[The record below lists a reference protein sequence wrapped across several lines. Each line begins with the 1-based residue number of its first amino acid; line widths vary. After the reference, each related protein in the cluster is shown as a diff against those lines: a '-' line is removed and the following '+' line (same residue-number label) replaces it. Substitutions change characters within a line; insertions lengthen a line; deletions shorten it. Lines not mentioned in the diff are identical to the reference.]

1 MPVAR
6 NANRPGDVSLMRCP
20 FRSAPASAAGAETRR
35 YDLFASC
42 PATEGR
48 SRCTPAQPAEGL
60 SPSAAECLEQA
71 LKRRSLGRAL
81 RSEIDGQQAAVT
93 IRQFLGVL
101 T

>member
-1 MPVAR
+1 MPVPVR
-6 NANRPGDVSLMRCP
+6 TCIGC
-20 FRSAPASAAGAETRR
+20 
-35 YDLFASC
+35 
-42 PATEGR
+42 R
-48 SRCTPAQPAEGL
+48 SREEKVRLIRIVPRDGGVAVDVRQREPGRGSYL
-60 SPSAAECLEQA
+60 HPRPECLEQA

>member
-1 MPVAR
+1 MPAPVRTCVGCRTREEKAR
-6 NANRPGDVSLMRCP
+6 LLRIVGRDGGIKVDHPQIEPGRGAYLHPRP
-20 FRSAPASAAGAETRR
+20 
-35 YDLFASC
+35 
-42 PATEGR
+42 
-48 SRCTPAQPAEGL
+48 
-60 SPSAAECLEQA
+60 ECLEQA

>member
-1 MPVAR
+1 MPVPVR
-6 NANRPGDVSLMRCP
+6 TCVGC
-20 FRSAPASAAGAETRR
+20 
-35 YDLFASC
+35 
-42 PATEGR
+42 R
-48 SRCTPAQPAEGL
+48 SREEKVRLIRIVPRDGGVAVDVRQREPGRGAYL
-60 SPSAAECLEQA
+60 HPRPECLEQA

>member
-1 MPVAR
+1 MPVPVR
-6 NANRPGDVSLMRCP
+6 TCIGC
-20 FRSAPASAAGAETRR
+20 
-35 YDLFASC
+35 
-42 PATEGR
+42 R
-48 SRCTPAQPAEGL
+48 SREEKVRLIRIVLRDLGVAVDVRQREPGRGAYLHPR
-60 SPSAAECLEQA
+60 PECLEQA

>member
-1 MPVAR
+1 MPVPVR
-6 NANRPGDVSLMRCP
+6 TCIGC
-20 FRSAPASAAGAETRR
+20 
-35 YDLFASC
+35 
-42 PATEGR
+42 R
-48 SRCTPAQPAEGL
+48 SREERVRLIRIVLRDGGVAVDVRQREPGRGAYLHPR
-60 SPSAAECLEQA
+60 PECLEQA

>member
-1 MPVAR
+1 MPVPVR
-6 NANRPGDVSLMRCP
+6 TCIGC
-20 FRSAPASAAGAETRR
+20 
-35 YDLFASC
+35 
-42 PATEGR
+42 R
-48 SRCTPAQPAEGL
+48 SREEKVRLIRIVLRDGGVAVDVRQREPGRGAYVHPR
-60 SPSAAECLEQA
+60 PECLDHA

>member
-1 MPVAR
+1 MPVPVR
-6 NANRPGDVSLMRCP
+6 TCIGC
-20 FRSAPASAAGAETRR
+20 
-35 YDLFASC
+35 
-42 PATEGR
+42 R
-48 SRCTPAQPAEGL
+48 SREEKVRLIRIVLRDGGIAVDVRQREPGRGAYLHPR
-60 SPSAAECLEQA
+60 PECLEQA